1 MPVIVAVMVVMIV
14 LVLMG
19 MFVIVGMIVRTVMA
33 VSVVFAGT
41 GSIGLS
47 STCLDARLA
56 LPASTNSAH
65 QSTSI
70 CFILSSSPPVI
81 CSW

>member
-1 MPVIVAVMVVMIV
+1 MPVMVVMIV
-14 LVLMG
+14 VLAVVMIVLMLVP
-19 MFVIVGMIVRTVMA
+19 MLVIVGMIVRMVMA
-33 VSVVFAGT
+33 VSVVCAG
-41 GSIGLS
+41 
-47 STCLDARLA
+47 LDAHLP

>member
-1 MPVIVAVMVVMIV
+1 
-14 LVLMG
+14 
-19 MFVIVGMIVRTVMA
+19 MIVRMVMA
-33 VSVVFAGT
+33 VSVVFAGAR
-41 GSIGLS
+41 SIRLS
-47 STCLDARLA
+47 CAGFDAHLP

-81 CSW
+81 CS